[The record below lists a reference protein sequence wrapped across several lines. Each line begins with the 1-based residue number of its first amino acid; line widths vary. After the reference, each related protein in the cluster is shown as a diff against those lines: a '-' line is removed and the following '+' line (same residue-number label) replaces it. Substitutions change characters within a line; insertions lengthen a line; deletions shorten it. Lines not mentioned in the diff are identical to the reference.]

1 MKPELEK
8 LCEDFIA
15 NRDVVKKTFR
25 WDNAS
30 CYPVC
35 ANVLCAYGITADP
48 DRLKECRDVVKKH
61 TRPFSK
67 FRGQVKPI
75 LSCML
80 AHGEDPD
87 ARMDLAN
94 DYYRLL
100 KRKFRKSEYLVLA
113 AFLAADLADRSL
125 TEETAARGKEIFRL
139 MNRNHRILTNKTDSV
154 SAVLMAFSG
163 KTDNELIDDME
174 AYYKVLKTR
183 FSGSAA
189 QPAAQVL
196 SMVSGTPE
204 EKAQRVI
211 ELYDALQ
218 EAGVNYG
225 RSAEIAPL
233 AALSVSGIPVSA
245 LVEEIKDADAFLEE
259 KQESKKDE
267 EKKDRALQAAMIVS
281 DQYANTEY
289 VNTTVMTGALDI
301 MIAKKRSVLAS
312 IAWQLVQFLFEV
324 LAGISKSDDKTEKVP
339 EGSNESAEQSGK
351 E

>member
-48 DRLKECRDVVKKH
+48 DRLKEYRDVVKKH

-139 MNRNHRILTNKTDSV
+139 MNRNHRILTNKPDSV
-154 SAVLMAFSG
+154 SAVLMA
-163 KTDNELIDDME
+163 L
-174 AYYKVLKTR
+174 TR
-183 FSGSAA
+183 SAGRSSRIVRVA
-189 QPAAQVL
+189 PLRRRGNFLWTSSVPRIQE
-196 SMVSGTPE
+196 MTSGTPARWAILKE
-204 EKAQRVI
+204 PAWKGSI
-211 ELYDALQ
+211 
-218 EAGVNYG
+218 
-225 RSAEIAPL
+225 SPL
-233 AALSVSGIPVSA
+233 LLLVPSG
-245 LVEEIKDADAFLEE
+245 
-259 KQESKKDE
+259 
-267 EKKDRALQAAMIVS
+267 
-281 DQYANTEY
+281 
-289 VNTTVMTGALDI
+289 
-301 MIAKKRSVLAS
+301 
-312 IAWQLVQFLFEV
+312 
-324 LAGISKSDDKTEKVP
+324 
-339 EGSNESAEQSGK
+339 
-351 E
+351 

>member
-163 KTDNELIDDME
+163 KTDNELIDGME
-174 AYYKVLKTR
+174 ACYKVLKTR

-211 ELYDALQ
+211 EFYDALQ

-233 AALSVSGIPVSA
+233 AALSVSGKA
-245 LVEEIKDADAFLEE
+245 GKQKGRGE
-259 KQESKKDE
+259 KGPGAAGSH
-267 EKKDRALQAAMIVS
+267 DRL
-281 DQYANTEY
+281 
-289 VNTTVMTGALDI
+289 
-301 MIAKKRSVLAS
+301 RSVREHGVREHDSYDRRPGYHDREEAFCPCDHCLAVG
-312 IAWQLVQFLFEV
+312 A
-324 LAGISKSDDKTEKVP
+324 VP
-339 EGSNESAEQSGK
+339 VRGSRRHQ
-351 E
+351 